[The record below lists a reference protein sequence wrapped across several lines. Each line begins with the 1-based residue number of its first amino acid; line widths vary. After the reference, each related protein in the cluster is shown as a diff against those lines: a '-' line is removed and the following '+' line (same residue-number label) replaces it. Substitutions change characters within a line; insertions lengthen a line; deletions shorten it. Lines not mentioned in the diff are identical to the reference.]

1 MRYFKVIIIFSFLIC
16 SSAQAAGI
24 SVRAIKKNDVRKVKA
39 AIKRGADVNKVSWF
53 GRTPLMKAAIFN
65 STDVAKVLID
75 SGAEV
80 NALDKNGWTA
90 LMWAAFKSSVE
101 TAELLIKNGADVTLQ
116 EKLNYTA
123 LKFAEGHGCK
133 KMIKLLKEAEK
144 QKRLKMKD

>member
-39 AIKRGADVNKVSWF
+39 AI
-53 GRTPLMKAAIFN
+53 N